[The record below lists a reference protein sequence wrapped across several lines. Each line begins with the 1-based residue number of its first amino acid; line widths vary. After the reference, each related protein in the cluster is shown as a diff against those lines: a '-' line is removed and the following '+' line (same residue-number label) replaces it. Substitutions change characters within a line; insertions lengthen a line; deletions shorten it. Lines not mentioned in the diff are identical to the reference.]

1 MAKKNKTPVA
11 QAAPTGDIEVVA
23 KPGLGL
29 EDALVL
35 TTTFLLALAITLVI
49 MASKV
54 YQ

>member
-1 MAKKNKTPVA
+1 MAKKNKEPLA
-11 QAAPTGDIEVVA
+11 QAAPAGDIEVVA
-23 KPGLGL
+23 KPGMGL
-29 EDALVL
+29 EEALVL